1 MELELVDSTLGD
13 RLTIKG
19 QEGDVS
25 KMASILRGLLNC
37 LFIFVLFSHQR
48 TDLVLDRII
57 QIF

>member
-1 MELELVDSTLGD
+1 MELELVDSALGD

-48 TDLVLDRII
+48 TDFVLDRII

>member
-1 MELELVDSTLGD
+1 MELEVVDSASGD

-19 QEGDVS
+19 REGVVS
-25 KMASILRGLLNC
+25 NMASILRGLLNC